1 MDVSETEE
9 LPKTP
14 LGLSGKN
21 NAAISRKPR
30 AKEISSRYM
39 SGLTSTSVSAA
50 RRFPSPSFI
59 RGGTAPEL
67 SVSKRAQSADRR
79 RPSTPS
85 PPSRPSSPLTPSR
98 ALAPS
103 YPSRPTTPV
112 KDSAA
117 EMQISS
123 RRPIAGRTPEGLW
136 PSMRSLSVSFQSD
149 TFSLPVT
156 KKERP
161 VSDHTLRPS
170 ANVAHRQAESPRKVT
185 PERKRTPLR
194 GKNASDQTENSK
206 PFENS
211 HTKLVDQYRWPS
223 RVNGKVAASAL
234 NKSVDITDKA
244 SRSSLPFPTRGL
256 SPVRKPVASDAT
268 IRNLQKSSS
277 DVSRQISLEASERME
292 YENCSIG
299 DPSLSRTSVPNKL
312 LSLGS
317 SELGS
322 STIRATRTQSSPL
335 PALHLP
341 PSPTKVT
348 LTSPT
353 FSRGSQSPCRTRPS
367 SPFTSANS
375 MVGRSISSASVLNF
389 TADIRKGKKG
399 RNQIEDTHQ
408 LRLLYNRYL
417 QWRFLN
423 ARADTTLA
431 IQSIM
436 AQDLLYNVWNATSE
450 LWDSAT
456 MGRIALQQLRQ
467 NMKLDSILKE
477 QITYLDEWALM
488 DREHLISLA
497 GATEALEAC
506 TLRLPVTGG
515 AKADVQMVKDA
526 VSSAVDVMQAMG
538 SSICFLLLRVEK
550 MNSLV
555 SELAKAVA
563 REGAMLGECGNLLA
577 STVTKQVEES
587 SLRAHL
593 IQLKTSYGL
602 WELPI

>member
-9 LPKTP
+9 LRRTP

-30 AKEISSRYM
+30 PKEISSRYM
-39 SGLTSTSVSAA
+39 SGLTSTSISAT
-50 RRFPSPSFI
+50 RRFPSPSFT
-59 RGGTAPEL
+59 RGGTAPGL
-67 SVSKRAQSADRR
+67 PVSKRALSTERR

-85 PPSRPSSPLTPSR
+85 SPSRPPSPSTPSR
-98 ALAPS
+98 PLTPS

-136 PSMRSLSVSFQSD
+136 PSVRSLSVSFQSD

-194 GKNASDQTENSK
+194 GKNVSDQTENSK
-206 PFENS
+206 PIENS
-211 HTKLVDQYRWPS
+211 HTKLVDQHRWPS
-223 RVNGKVAASAL
+223 KVNGKVAASAL
-234 NKSVDITDKA
+234 NKSVDLIDKA
-244 SRSSLPFPTRGL
+244 SRSSLPFPTPGV
-256 SPVRKPVASDAT
+256 SPVRRPVASDPT
-268 IRNLQKSSS
+268 YRNLQKSSS
-277 DVSRQISLEASERME
+277 DVSRRISLGGSGRTE

-299 DPSLSRTSVPNKL
+299 DPSLSRISASNKL

-322 STIRATRTQSSPL
+322 STIRATRTQPSPL
-335 PALHLP
+335 PALHHP
-341 PSPTKVT
+341 PLIKVP

-353 FSRGSQSPCRTRPS
+353 SSRGSQSPSRTRPS
-367 SPFTSANS
+367 SPVASANS
-375 MVGRSISSASVLNF
+375 MIGRSISSASVLNF

-399 RNQIEDTHQ
+399 TNQIEDAHQ

-417 QWRFLN
+417 QWRFVN
-423 ARADTTLA
+423 ARVDTTLA

-436 AQDLLYNVWNATSE
+436 AEDLLYNVWNVTSE
-450 LWDSAT
+450 LRDSAT
-456 MGRIALQQLRQ
+456 MKRIAFQQLGQ
-467 NMKLDSILKE
+467 NMKLNSILNE
-477 QITYLDEWALM
+477 QITYLDDWVLM
-488 DREHLISLA
+488 DREHSISLA

-515 AKADVQMVKDA
+515 ARADVQMVKDA

-538 SSICFLLLRVEK
+538 SSICLLLSKVEK

-555 SELAKAVA
+555 SDLAKIAA
-563 REGAMLGECGNLLA
+563 RERVMLGECGNLLA
-577 STVTKQVEES
+577 STVAMQVEES
-587 SLRAHL
+587 SLRTHL
-593 IQLKTSYGL
+593 IQLKTSYG
-602 WELPI
+602 